1 VIFRSNPRGDR
12 WVLAVPAL
20 PGQALRSAPPADAP
34 TRVPAPAAERSVLLA
49 IAVAGA
55 PAVVIAGVVLLFAR
69 GGGSGTK
76 DAAPPPVPTTPAVSV
91 RAATVPAST
100 GAGVPHA
107 PLKPPSAFGGAA
119 RQPRQDPAHTAAVRL
134 AAHLPVKLETTALL
148 RVGSTVYAVGGT
160 TKDGTTSDGIWELD
174 PSTGRVRS
182 VGHFIEPLT
191 GAAAAVRGG
200 VLYLAGGWTGEKLA
214 TGVLRWSPGQSSAL
228 VTRLPV
234 ALRDGEAAF
243 VGGKLYVAGGSPK
256 QVYEVDVDSGSLSV
270 SATEPRQLRPR
281 RSNLEYLT
289 QSSRAGT

>member
-1 VIFRSNPRGDR
+1 VIFRPNPRGDR
-12 WVLAVPAL
+12 WVLVAPAL
-20 PGQALRSAPPADAP
+20 PGQALRSVEPAN
-34 TRVPAPAAERSVLLA
+34 APAVSPVPSSERSVLLA
-49 IAVAGA
+49 IGVAGA
-55 PAVVIAGVVLLFAR
+55 PAVIIAGVVLLFAR
-69 GGGSGTK
+69 GSGTK
-76 DAAPPPVPTTPAVSV
+76 HAAPPPAATTPSVSVPATTVPT
-91 RAATVPAST
+91 RAAGV
-100 GAGVPHA
+100 VPHA
-107 PLKPPSAFGGAA
+107 PLKPPAAFGGAA
-119 RQPRQDPAHTAAVRL
+119 RQQTKPNPAHAAAVRL

-160 TKDGTTSDGIWELD
+160 TRDGTTSDGIWEVDLR
-174 PSTGRVRS
+174 TGRVTS
-182 VGHFIEPLT
+182 AGQFIEPLT

-234 ALRDGEAAF
+234 ALRDGKAAF

-270 SATEPRQLRPR
+270 STTEPRQLRAR